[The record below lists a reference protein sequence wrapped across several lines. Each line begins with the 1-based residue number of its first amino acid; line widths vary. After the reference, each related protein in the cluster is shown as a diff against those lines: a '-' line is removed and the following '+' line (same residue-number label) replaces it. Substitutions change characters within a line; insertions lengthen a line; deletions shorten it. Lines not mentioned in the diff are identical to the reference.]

1 MKSHFITFMAIL
13 LISSCT
19 NRDNAEYST
28 NDNSE
33 VYGGATIF
41 YSDSLVSIYH
51 FTTDNKDKT
60 KVMCHIKGSSNKE
73 DDITIAELEGSCVT
87 QVSTFYSNLGLSLC
101 YYLLNSYK
109 QKGDLFVS
117 EIRTY
122 NIHSLSGEYPEP
134 MALFPNR
141 QSCVNSKPYNHDK
154 WEIRCGKHIDKS
166 LIHISEEEEKVY
178 VPEVGCDSVPTDRY
192 IVYQFDGYLFDI
204 VAKNAP
210 NPLLHNSLADY
221 VRLRRQDE
229 TYALIQRVDEM
240 TNGQLR
246 LAIWAKGR
254 KGRKVRSIC
263 EEPDLVVYGGTEI
276 DKDVYEFEH
285 RGTRFKINLE
295 DMIEKKND

>member
-1 MKSHFITFMAIL
+1 MKIHIIIFAAIL
-13 LISSCT
+13 LIASC
-19 NRDNAEYST
+19 ST
-28 NDNSE
+28 QNSADGNSE
-33 VYGGATIF
+33 ACIGDTIF
-41 YSDSLVSIYH
+41 SSDSLVSIH
-51 FTTDNKDKT
+51 HLTKNDNTDKT
-60 KVMCHIKGSSNKE
+60 KVMCHVKSSSHEE
-73 DDITIAELEGSCVT
+73 DEVTVAELEGCRVT

-101 YYLLNSYK
+101 YYLFNSYK
-109 QKGDLFVS
+109 QEGDLFISEVRAYNVHSVS
-117 EIRTY
+117 RC
-122 NIHSLSGEYPEP
+122 SFDP

-141 QSCVNSKPYNHDK
+141 QSCISSKPYNHNK
-154 WEIRCGKHIDKS
+154 WEIRCGKHTNKS
-166 LIHISEEEEKVY
+166 LIHISDEEECVY
-178 VPEVGCDSVPTDRY
+178 MPEVGSDSVPTDRY

-204 VAKNAP
+204 VAENAP

-263 EEPDLVVYGGTEI
+263 EEPDLVVYGGKEI